1 MLLGALRF
9 DFLIL
14 KNTFSHR
21 LLVPTNSRLRE
32 KLSTARTKFQ
42 KKSTKLALRVIA
54 AKKMIDSTSLRFV

>member
-9 DFLIL
+9 DFLSL

-32 KLSTARTKFQ
+32 NLNTARTKFQ

-54 AKKMIDSTSLRFV
+54 AKK

>member
-9 DFLIL
+9 DFLSL

-32 KLSTARTKFQ
+32 NLNTARTKFQ
-42 KKSTKLALRVIA
+42 KEYKACAQGHSSQ
-54 AKKMIDSTSLRFV
+54 KMIQLV